1 MKIQKTIKVG
11 GMSCV
16 RCSAAVE
23 HALNAVDG
31 VEECAVSYANGR
43 AEVVFDDEI
52 ADLKMLE
59 KAIKK
64 AGYEVLEDV
73 REAKKREFKGNL
85 RLFVFSLIFS
95 LPFFTMMALMFIIP
109 ESAIVKTLHNGILQ
123 LIFATPIQMVAGWRF
138 YRGAFKSLMN
148 KSPSMDLLVALGT
161 TASYSYSVY
170 SLIANGAH
178 GTFYFESSAMIIT
191 LVLLGKTLESRARAK
206 TNEAIEKLTDL
217 APKTATV
224 VRDGV
229 EKNVPTSQIAVG
241 EIVLVRP
248 GESVPAD
255 GVVIKG
261 ESHIDESALTGESM
275 PVSKREGDKVF
286 GGTVNG
292 KGSFYFRAEGVGSD
306 TVLSGII
313 RLVEEAQSSKAH
325 IQSMADKVAS
335 VFVPAVTAIALVTF
349 LVTFF
354 TADDALYAL
363 DSAVAV
369 LVIACPCSLGLATPT
384 ALMVGIGLGASNGV
398 LIKNADALE
407 QACSVKAIVLDKTGT
422 LTEGKPSVTKTIIL
436 DGADENSIAYAAS
449 AEALSEH
456 PIGIA
461 IASEY
466 KGELLECAEFESV
479 TGKGISAVINKKK
492 VLVGKPEWIEGECD
506 LKLSD
511 DILDLA
517 TGGNTLVVCAI
528 DGAISFAFAISDAV
542 RVNAADAVGRLKASG
557 IHTVLVTGD
566 NEAAARSVA
575 KAVGVDEYIAN
586 VLPDGKVREIER
598 LKEKFG
604 VVAMVGDG
612 INDSPALAASDV
624 GFAIG
629 SGTDIAIESGD
640 IVLVGNDVS
649 SVDFAISLSRAT
661 MKKIKQNLFWAF
673 FYNSIGIPLAAF
685 GLLNPI
691 IAGAAMA
698 FSSVSVVTNSLL
710 LKRVKLK

>member
-1 MKIQKTIKVG
+1 MKTQKTIKVG

-23 HALNAVDG
+23 HALKSVDG

-43 AEVVFDDEI
+43 AEVVFDDEK
-52 ADLKMLE
+52 ADLKTLE
-59 KAIKK
+59 RAIKK

-73 REAKKREFKGNL
+73 REAKKREFKSNL
-85 RLFVFSLIFS
+85 RLFIFSLVFS
-95 LPFFTMMALMFIIP
+95 LPFFTMMALMFILP
-109 ESAIVKTLHNGILQ
+109 ESSVLHFLHNGILQ
-123 LIFATPIQMVAGWRF
+123 LIFATPIQFVAGWRF

-161 TASYSYSVY
+161 TASYVYSVY

-229 EKNVPTSQIAVG
+229 EKTVPTSQIAVG
-241 EIVLVRP
+241 DIVLVRP
-248 GESVPAD
+248 GESLPAD

-275 PVSKREGDKVF
+275 PVSKRVCDKVF

-292 KGSFYFRAEGVGSD
+292 KGFIYFRAEGVGGD

-325 IQSMADKVAS
+325 IQSIADKVAS
-335 VFVPAVTAIALVTF
+335 VFVPAVTAISLITF

-354 TADDALYAL
+354 TADDALHAL

-384 ALMVGIGLGASNGV
+384 ALMVGIGRGASNGV

-407 QACSVKAIVLDKTGT
+407 RACSVKAIVLDKTGT
-422 LTEGKPSVTKTIIL
+422 LTEGKPSVTKTLIL
-436 DGADENSIAYAAS
+436 DGGDENSVSYAAS

-456 PIGIA
+456 PVA
-461 IASEY
+461 IAVAASYE
-466 KGELLECAEFESV
+466 GELLECEEFESV
-479 TGKGISAVINKKK
+479 TGKGVFAVINGKR
-492 VLVGKPEWIEGECD
+492 VLVGKPDWIEKECN
-506 LKLSD
+506 LKLCD
-511 DILDLA
+511 EVLDLA

-528 DGAISFAFAISDAV
+528 DGALSVAFAVSDAI
-542 RVNAADAVGRLKASG
+542 RINAADAVGRLKASG
-557 IHTVLVTGD
+557 IYTVLVTGD
-566 NEAAARSVA
+566 NEATASSVA
-575 KAVGVDEYIAN
+575 KAVGVDEYVAN
-586 VLPDGKVREIER
+586 VLPDGKVKEIER

-604 VVAMVGDG
+604 TVAMVGDG
-612 INDSPALAASDV
+612 INDSPALAVSDV

-649 SVDFAISLSRAT
+649 SVSLAISLSRAT
-661 MKKIKQNLFWAF
+661 MRKIKQNLFWAF
-673 FYNSIGIPLAAF
+673 FYNVIGIPLAAF
-685 GLLNPI
+685 GLLNPV